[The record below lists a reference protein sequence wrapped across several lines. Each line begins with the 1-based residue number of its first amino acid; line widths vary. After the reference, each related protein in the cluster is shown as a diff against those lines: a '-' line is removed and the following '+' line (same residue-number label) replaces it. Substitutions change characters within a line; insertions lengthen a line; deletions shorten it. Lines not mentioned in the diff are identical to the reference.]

1 VPRLWSETVEEHRRD
16 VREAILTATWGLVR
30 EHGLLSVT
38 MSQIA
43 EAAGIGRAT
52 LYKYFPD
59 VEAILRTYHQRH
71 VQAHLEHLVALRS
84 AGGDPWSRLEAFL
97 EAFAGIA
104 RHRAQHGAP
113 ELSVLLHRGD
123 EVAEAEQR
131 VADLVRE
138 LLAEVAP
145 TGRLRDDVPHA
156 ELAAY
161 CVHALGAAG
170 RLTSEGAV
178 ARLVAV
184 TMAGL
189 AAQVATKRRGSARQR

>member
-1 VPRLWSETVEEHRRD
+1 VPKLWSETVEEHRRD
-16 VREAILTATWGLVR
+16 VRDAILKATWGLVR

-43 EAAGIGRAT
+43 GAAGIGRAT

-59 VEAILRTYHQRH
+59 VEAILRAHHERH
-71 VQAHLEHLVALRS
+71 VQAHLDHLLALRS
-84 AGGDPWSRLEAFL
+84 AEGDPWSRLEAFL
-97 EAFAGIA
+97 QAFAHIA

-113 ELSVLLHRGD
+113 ELSALLHRGD

-145 TGRLRDDVPHA
+145 SGGLRDDVPHA

-170 RLTSEGAV
+170 RLTSEEAV

-184 TMAGL
+184 VMAGL
-189 AAQVATKRRGSARQR
+189 APHSTKRRGPARQR